1 MHFIID
7 GRKHS
12 EESTSQNNWVLLR
25 KCYWLLDN
33 FDHLILLD
41 ESLDVHLP
49 LEHLGLLLLLLQPQL
64 ELDVLVN
71 GGNLVGGNLL
81 SQLLVGHLQ
90 LLVRLLD
97 GLDLLLHVHD
107 GRLLLVDG
115 HLQLLLPPHLPLEVL
130 HQSEVITVV
139 T

>member
-25 KCYWLLDN
+25 KCHWLLDN

-49 LEHLGLLLLLLQPQL
+49 LEHLRLLLLLLQPQL

-71 GGNLVGGNLL
+71 GGNLV
-81 SQLLVGHLQ
+81 
-90 LLVRLLD
+90 
-97 GLDLLLHVHD
+97 
-107 GRLLLVDG
+107 
-115 HLQLLLPPHLPLEVL
+115 
-130 HQSEVITVV
+130 
-139 T
+139 

>member
-7 GRKHS
+7 NRKHS
-12 EESTSQNNWVLLR
+12 EGSTSQNNWVLLR

-49 LEHLGLLLLLLQPQL
+49 LEHLRLLLLLLQPQL

-71 GGNLVGGNLL
+71 GGNLV
-81 SQLLVGHLQ
+81 
-90 LLVRLLD
+90 
-97 GLDLLLHVHD
+97 
-107 GRLLLVDG
+107 
-115 HLQLLLPPHLPLEVL
+115 
-130 HQSEVITVV
+130 
-139 T
+139 